1 MTVHFLRTFFVWI
14 RSNLKFS
21 SKESTSKE
29 TDNETSLTDRTE
41 ILRSEISR
49 TEAALSSSKRSTG
62 SISSIEPEVISK
74 RIESH
79 IKVNS
84 QSDFKD
90 KSSDK
95 SPRSSGTETITPSS
109 SDNVSTTHA
118 TPTQRLFKWR

>member
-1 MTVHFLRTFFVWI
+1 MTEYL
-14 RSNLKFS
+14 S

-29 TDNETSLTDRTE
+29 TDNESTLTDRTE

-49 TEAALSSSKRSTG
+49 TEAALSSSKRITG
-62 SISSIEPEVISK
+62 SNSSLEPEVLSK
-74 RIESH
+74 RIESA
-79 IKVNS
+79 IKSVK

-109 SDNVSTTHA
+109 SDNVSPA
-118 TPTQRLFKWR
+118 YASPKLWR